1 MKNPYIY
8 GYLPLI
14 TIILFSLTFGL
25 YSVTESLV
33 LFKKIG
39 VYAGVREFLSEI
51 QLRVFLLIVI
61 AAVYFMIF
69 SALKLIGETIH
80 EMGMLFFSKDMDGK
94 SLIAIRGGNVIFFFG
109 ALVSA
114 AGISNIYILGGIFIT
129 TVFIYFVYII
139 YKISVHVS
147 FGASIGVM
155 LFEIVVW
162 AIILTLV
169 VYAGLKLY
177 NGIISSLPFK
187 S

>member
-25 YSVTESLV
+25 YSVTECIV

-39 VYAGVREFLSEI
+39 VYGGVSEFLSEI
-51 QLRVFLLIVI
+51 QLRVFLLILI
-61 AAVYFMIF
+61 ASIYFMIF

-80 EMGMLFFSKDMDGK
+80 EMGMLFFSKNVNGE
-94 SLIAIRGGNVIFFFG
+94 SLMALRGGNVIFFFG
-109 ALVSA
+109 ALFSA
-114 AGISNIYILGGIFIT
+114 AGISNIYILAGIFALTIF
-129 TVFIYFVYII
+129 VYFVFII

-147 FGASIGVM
+147 FGASVGVM
-155 LFEIVVW
+155 LFEI
-162 AIILTLV
+162 IIWFVLLTLI
-169 VYAGLKLY
+169 VYAFFKLY
-177 NGIISSLPFK
+177 NGIVSSLPF